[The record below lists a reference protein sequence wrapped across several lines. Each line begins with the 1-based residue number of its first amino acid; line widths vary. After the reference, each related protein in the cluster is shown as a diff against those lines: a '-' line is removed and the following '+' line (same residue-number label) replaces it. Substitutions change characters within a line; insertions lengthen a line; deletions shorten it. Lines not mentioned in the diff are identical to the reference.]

1 MVHRFPKLNHNA
13 LQILAIIAAAPSPPS
28 SAELCQACQLHPG
41 SIVWYLRR
49 LRRLGLVRY
58 EDFKARTVRAICKID
73 LLA

>member
-1 MVHRFPKLNHNA
+1 MPKLSHNA
-13 LQILAIIAAAPSPPS
+13 LRILAIIAAAPSPPS
-28 SAELCQACQLHPG
+28 TKELCQACQVGPG
-41 SIVWYLRR
+41 AITWHLRR